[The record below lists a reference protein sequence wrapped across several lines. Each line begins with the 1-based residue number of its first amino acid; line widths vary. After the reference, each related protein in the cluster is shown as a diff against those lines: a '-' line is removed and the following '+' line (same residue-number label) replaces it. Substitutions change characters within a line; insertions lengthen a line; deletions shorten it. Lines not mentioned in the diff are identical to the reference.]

1 MCQQVFE
8 NQTYQVSI
16 GTSLVSRTWCEVW
29 SIVERQVFGDWGKYI
44 CVIRYAQ
51 AGNFLI
57 RHIEFNFL
65 AEYLRFRYLSQKQ
78 LDRENQ
84 HKFIT
89 NEWLRREYLNQTFNF
104 LPDRLVTYNE
114 TALNP
119 TFEDYQ
125 ERIMQEDIYLTQGK
139 IEVYRILALIDSL

>member
-1 MCQQVFE
+1 MHKQNF
-8 NQTYQVSI
+8 SI
-16 GTSLVSRTWCEVW
+16 R
-29 SIVERQVFGDWGKYI
+29 D
-44 CVIRYAQ
+44 
-51 AGNFLI
+51 
-57 RHIEFNFL
+57 IEFYFL
-65 AEYLRFRYLSQKQ
+65 LEYLCSRYLSQKQ

-119 TFEDYQ
+119 KFEEYQ
-125 ERIMQEDIYLTQGK
+125 ERIMLEDVYLTQGE
-139 IEVYRILALIDSL
+139 IELWQ

>member
-1 MCQQVFE
+1 MPHKVCTDKE
-8 NQTYQVSI
+8 NFS
-16 GTSLVSRTWCEVW
+16 
-29 SIVERQVFGDWGKYI
+29 
-44 CVIRYAQ
+44 IRY
-51 AGNFLI
+51 
-57 RHIEFNFL
+57 IEFYFL
-65 AEYLRFRYLSQKQ
+65 LEYLCSRYLSQKQ

-119 TFEDYQ
+119 KFEEYQ
-125 ERIMQEDIYLTQGK
+125 ERIMLEDVYLTQGE
-139 IEVYRILALIDSL
+139 IEL

>member
-29 SIVERQVFGDWGKYI
+29 SIVERQVFGDWGNYI

-51 AGNFLI
+51 AGTDNFLI

-119 TFEDYQ
+119 KFEEYQ
-125 ERIMQEDIYLTQGK
+125 ERIMLEDVYLTQGE
-139 IEVYRILALIDSL
+139 IEL

>member
-1 MCQQVFE
+1 MHHKVC
-8 NQTYQVSI
+8 
-16 GTSLVSRTWCEVW
+16 TSRDG
-29 SIVERQVFGDWGKYI
+29 QF
-44 CVIRYAQ
+44 VIRDIELY
-51 AGNFLI
+51 FLP
-57 RHIEFNFL
+57 
-65 AEYLRFRYLSQKQ
+65 EYPCFRYLSQKQ